1 MGRKGTKSLMGLFDS
16 DNVRGGLA
24 KSFSEYVANM
34 DIDGNIFVSSEELTA
49 WCAPVGTQ
57 NLKSNFGWIKGKDT
71 VGIQLKQKID
81 PNQRLSDEEMD
92 LVHEDDSSDGY
103 TPRYK
108 DKFGTYKSHF
118 LTHYDRTVKNNIL
131 VPIT

>member
-16 DNVRGGLA
+16 DNTRGGLA
-24 KSFSEYVANM
+24 NSFSEYVANM

-57 NLKSNFGWIKGKDT
+57 NLKANFGWIKGKDN
-71 VGIQLKQKID
+71 VGIQLKQRID
-81 PNQRLSDEEMD
+81 PNQRLSDD
-92 LVHEDDSSDGY
+92 VAALLDDENSSERR
-103 TPRYK
+103 TPRYI
-108 DKFGTYKSHF
+108 DRFGTYKQHF
-118 LTHYDRTVKNNIL
+118 ITHYDRTVKNNIL